1 MLFFSDSGQVSLL
14 AVLPRIRHAA
24 PHARNFRRKS
34 HSSAGLRPGWTG
46 NCWIKKLILNFKFFI
61 ANILITAVVSNILI
75 TAVVSNILITAV
87 VRYDAV
93 IKIFALK
100 NFKINIHQNV
110 SRAFNI
116 LHYNNTHSV
125 VLNSVIKLS
134 IRVNIVKI
142 LICSKYFK
150 DRNILNLWLSLLC
163 CIHPSIIF

>member
-46 NCWIKKLILNFKFFI
+46 NCWIKKLILNFKLILKFFR
-61 ANILITAVVSNILI
+61 ANILI

-87 VRYDAV
+87 VRYEAV